1 MFLIGLFLLLFIIL
15 LPVFAVIHATTAYD
29 RAADDLQQEDF
40 IKKYNDR
47 SL

>member
-1 MFLIGLFLLLFIIL
+1 MLLIGLFLLLSIIL
-15 LPVFAVIHATTAYD
+15 LPLFAVIHVTTAYD

-40 IKKYNDR
+40 IKKYNGR